1 VDFPEEVPFDAREY
15 WEHRLTVHTGLAGVG
30 YKRLGRSYNAWCYRL
45 RSEVFRRLV
54 LEWHLTGRGLDV
66 LDVGS
71 GTGHYVREW
80 LLAGARSVTASDLTN
95 VATERLRAAFPNVP
109 VRQLDITEESV
120 SQSFGQFD
128 IVSAFDILFHIVD
141 DAAYERAFRN
151 CFALCRPGGYL
162 VFSENFLHGPR
173 ETKDHMVSRSL
184 DEIEH
189 VLRRAGFV
197 SLERKPMFVVMNH
210 PTDVRNRLAGLAW
223 IALVGF
229 SVVCD
234 RFGGIIGRLLFPFER
249 RLVRSVIEGPST
261 EIMICRRP
269 HSD

>member
-1 VDFPEEVPFDAREY
+1 LSADVPFDARKY
-15 WEHRLTVHTGLAGVG
+15 WEERLTLHTGLVGVG

-45 RSEVFRRLV
+45 RSEVFRRLTR
-54 LEWHLTGRGLDV
+54 EWHLTGRGLDV

-80 LLAGARSVTASDLTN
+80 LLAGARSVTATDLTS
-95 VATERLRAAFPNVP
+95 VATERLRGAFPNVP
-109 VRQLDITEESV
+109 VRQLDITDELIPESL
-120 SQSFGQFD
+120 GQFD

-141 DAAYERAFRN
+141 DAAYERALRN
-151 CFALCRPGGYL
+151 CFALCRQGGYL

-173 ETKDHMVSRSL
+173 ATTGHMVSRSL
-184 DEIEH
+184 DEIEQ
-189 VLRRAGFV
+189 VLLRAGFV

-210 PTDVRNRLAGLAW
+210 PTDVANRFAASAWLAV
-223 IALVGF
+223 VGF

-249 RLVRSVIEGPST
+249 WLVRSVIEGPST

-269 HSD
+269 HGD